1 MALGDDFKGL
11 PMDTLIGAPLTAAC
25 DANVRLAQA
34 TSDFITKIGF
44 EIDDDG
50 KPTGKVREAKF
61 GYSRYE
67 QVTTKEGE
75 TEKVDYVE
83 HPMNIKVPLLAIVN
97 VPSLKVNNVDITFD
111 MEVKSHDESKSSSTK
126 EGAFEASASV
136 GWGPF
141 KASAKVSGSVSTSK
155 ENVRSTDKSAK
166 YHVQVVAEDTG
177 MPEGLSRVLDM
188 MNQAVTA
195 IPAVENKKE

>member
-25 DANVRLAQA
+25 DANVKLAQA
-34 TSDFITKIGF
+34 TSDFIRTIGF
-44 EIDDDG
+44 GVDDDG
-50 KPTGKVREAKF
+50 KPTDKVRIAEF
-61 GYSRYE
+61 GYSRWE
-67 QVTTKEGE
+67 QVITGEGE
-75 TEKVDYVE
+75 SEKIDYVE

-111 MEVKSHDESKSSSTK
+111 MEIKSHDESKSSK
-126 EGAFEASASV
+126 AAEASVKASAGG

-141 KASAKVSGSVSTSK
+141 SAKVEVSGSVSTSQ

-166 YHVQVVAEDTG
+166 YHVQVVAEDSG
-177 MPEGLSRVLDM
+177 MPEGLARVLDM
-188 MNQAVTA
+188 MNQAVQP
-195 IPAVENKKE
+195 IPAKGKE

>member
-1 MALGDDFKGL
+1 MAIGDDFKGL
-11 PMDTLIGAPLTAAC
+11 PMETLIGAPLTAAC
-25 DANVRLAQA
+25 DANVKLAQA
-34 TSDFITKIGF
+34 TADFITKIGF
-44 EIDDDG
+44 EIGDDG
-50 KPTGKVREAKF
+50 KPTNTVREAKF

-67 QVTTKEGE
+67 QVTKEGGD
-75 TEKVDYVE
+75 TDYVE

-166 YHVQVVAEDTG
+166 YHVQVVAEDSG
-177 MPEGLSRVLDM
+177 MPEGLARVLDM

-195 IPAVENKKE
+195 VPASTEKKDG